1 MSSGKKSERRQSR
14 RVARLQAAQ
23 KAAKRKKQVTVFG
36 VAGVAILLAAALILV
51 PRLGGGGT
59 SAITIAP
66 DPTANTSL
74 AHDGQTLGDPN
85 APVKVVEWANYQ
97 CPFCNQFWQTSETTF
112 INDYIKTGKVH
123 FEYNDLTFQWQESVD
138 ASEAATCAMDQG
150 KFWQYHDTLFK
161 NQKAENSGGFS
172 RSRLKKMASDMGLD
186 MNKFND
192 CFDGHKTADQVKAS
206 DQKAQQQNISAT
218 PTFFVNGVQVQ
229 NYTGWGSVK
238 AAIDAALAGQ

>member
-1 MSSGKKSERRQSR
+1 MSSGKSSERRQSR
-14 RVARLQAAQ
+14 RAARQEAAQ

-36 VAGVAILLAAALILV
+36 VAGVAILLAAALIFV

-59 SAITIAP
+59 SAISIAP
-66 DPTANTSL
+66 DPVANI

-97 CPFCNQFWQTSETTF
+97 CPFCNQFWQTSESTF
-112 INDYIKTGKVH
+112 VNDYIATGKVQ
-123 FEYNDLTFQWQESVD
+123 FEYKDLTFGWQESID
-138 ASEAATCAMDQG
+138 ASEAATCAADQG

-172 RSRLKKMASDMGLD
+172 RSRLKTMASDMGLD
-186 MNKFND
+186 MSKFND

-206 DQKAQQQNISAT
+206 DQQGAQQKIAGT
-218 PTFFVNGVQVQ
+218 PTFFVNGQQVQ
-229 NYTGWGSVK
+229 PYTGWGSVK

>member
-1 MSSGKKSERRQSR
+1 MSSEKNSERRQSR
-14 RVARLQAAQ
+14 RAARQEAAQ
-23 KAAKRKKQVTVFG
+23 KAAKRKKQVTVFS

-51 PRLGGGGT
+51 PRLGGGET
-59 SAITIAP
+59 SAIAIAP
-66 DPTANTSL
+66 DPVANI

-97 CPFCNQFWQTSETTF
+97 CPFCNQFWQTSESTLV
-112 INDYIKTGKVH
+112 NDYIATGKVH

-172 RSRLKKMASDMGLD
+172 ESRLKKMAEGIGLD
-186 MNKFND
+186 MDKFNKCVD
-192 CFDGHKTADQVKAS
+192 DRTAGDTVKAS
-206 DQKAQQQNISAT
+206 DQKAQQLNINAT